1 MAQWKETSEPYVKV
15 QESIKTASTVNSTG
29 EDLIIGVALIS
40 DAGPGIPTLITGQKD
55 FLKVYASRDV
65 NEEYINSLGK
75 FYPEDDTVAPTM
87 WENAYRLAGSNKLL
101 VCRATKANDMY
112 FAKPLVET
120 DNSTYVVRDGELL
133 KKVPGFKLVAGIKDE
148 YANGNSANGWLISVS
163 NVGILGNLV
172 DDFGAEY
179 EYFVGNLPDLV
190 DQLNETSMFFSP
202 DYKYLDK
209 NDEEVVGLSKDS
221 SNAEKSKVVSVVFN
235 EVYLASY
242 FLDKTTSTPGA
253 GTPLVDGIYGL
264 IVVEPETSI
273 DDTDGLNS
281 IKDLNSI
288 TYSGYEPT
296 SWYATNEYNSS
307 SNVRVRIRRF
317 NHDAV
322 VSKSI
327 DALTNLTENGS
338 NESPYEV
345 LTDVLDTYTTIKN
358 RTNSAILDRD
368 FFEVAVLDPT
378 VSSNVEYFNVGNI
391 SGRGDMSVSDVNKS
405 LNMINLYLPD
415 DLHDLGLNY
424 YGYDSDDYSWQEDE
438 VIPVYIVDDNEIST
452 ANYASFVNNNDS
464 EGYTYYYY
472 PTTNEVLTM
481 SASGTQ
487 FDIDSTFKSVTKES
501 ELDKLTDKASTV
513 FVKGNIEIT
522 GKAGRMTVYRWK
534 KNGEHQVFADL
545 TVDPEKTSILNISA
559 SDLKRAIDS
568 LAKDEVYITEGLC
581 DLGNTDLGYQSYLAN
596 LAINENYFYPI
607 STVNSTNYM
616 TIANKAS
623 KISQDSCKLYLS
635 APWDID
641 SGTLGWTFYASPSV
655 LYWESVARNKR
666 NDEEFR
672 SILGTGGG
680 MMQYQDPVTTF
691 NKTTRQLLLSKK
703 INTIKFDQ
711 QASSWIINDNY
722 TKQSEDNVLS
732 DESNSRLSIRI
743 AKNIPTVLKKFIG
756 RKINEKT
763 CADVQST
770 LDMWFD
776 NNIMPMGYSI
786 EAYKNICEYDANLAR
801 QNKIKVVVKARY
813 YRTAK
818 YIEVYSQVYDTG
830 MDLND

>member
-75 FYPEDDTVAPTM
+75 FYPEDNTIAPTM

-202 DYKYLDK
+202 DYKFLDK

-242 FLDKTTSTPGA
+242 FLDKTISTPGA

-501 ELDKLTDKASTV
+501 ELDKLTDKTSTV

>member
-75 FYPEDDTVAPTM
+75 FYPEDDTIAPTM

-501 ELDKLTDKASTV
+501 ELDKLTDKTSTV

-534 KNGEHQVFADL
+534 KNGEHQIFANL

-703 INTIKFDQ
+703 INTVKFDQ